1 MNTPT
6 IVGKFRIEIRDSK
19 KKSRYPTEICFNGI
33 FLLLQN
39 FFFQN
44 LFLSGSS
51 RNLIKIISLF
61 KRYLVVY
68 FQYNL

>member
-51 RNLIKIISLF
+51 RNLIKKISLF